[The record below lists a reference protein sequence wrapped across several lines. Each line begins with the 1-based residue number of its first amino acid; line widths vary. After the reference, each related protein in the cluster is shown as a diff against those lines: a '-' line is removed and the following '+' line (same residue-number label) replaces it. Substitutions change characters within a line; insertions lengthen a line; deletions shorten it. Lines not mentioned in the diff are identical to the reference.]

1 MLDTRTLVGWRIKP
15 LEGVRNR
22 NPGTGYSPECWR
34 GSGQTRPRPSDRR
47 RLVLVTTACRHH
59 QAGRARRLEP
69 DGVWNYHRPVTE
81 YRALYRKYR
90 PQRFADVIGQSH
102 ITETLASEV
111 ESGRVAHA
119 YLFAG
124 PRGTGKTSTAR
135 ILAKMLNCT
144 DLGSDGAPCSQCV
157 SCTGIMQ
164 GSSMDVIELD
174 AASHNKVDD
183 IREIRANVGTV
194 ASAGGAR
201 RVYILD
207 EAHMLSR
214 AASNALLKTLEEP
227 PEHAHF
233 VLATTE
239 PYKLPDTIRSRTQR
253 FDFHPIGSEVLIQHL
268 AKVAQ
273 AEGFEASHDSLALIA
288 RHATGSARDA
298 LGILEQ
304 VAALGGGKV
313 EARGVTR
320 ALGLADADAFGQ
332 LVSAVS
338 SQSAA
343 EGLLLIASLASEGTD
358 LRRFVSDS
366 IQFLRGV
373 FLAQYAPN
381 LEEIVDE
388 TAEVLEEWR
397 GHGRTLS
404 PGDVLRCIDR
414 LGEALAE
421 LREGREERLVVELA
435 MLQMTRPETAPDPAS
450 LAVRIDRLE
459 ERLRLVGERQSAA
472 AASPTPDSTVVAGP
486 VVEVSSEDETETTVE
501 PPSLTVVLDDEPN
514 EDAGGDDAVS
524 LPDDSVVER
533 APASLS
539 LEAVDA
545 AWPAIMARVREEA
558 GMRRHALFREARP
571 VEVDGDRLVL
581 EVPANL
587 PFHLAQLGED
597 DRLNSIVAA
606 AASEALEGTI
616 RLEYRVGAE
625 DSTTAAPKPAEPERV
640 PDKDQLLDD
649 GEAEI
654 DPAGLVIDLLGGEII
669 DD

>member
-1 MLDTRTLVGWRIKP
+1 M
-15 LEGVRNR
+15 
-22 NPGTGYSPECWR
+22 
-34 GSGQTRPRPSDRR
+34 
-47 RLVLVTTACRHH
+47 
-59 QAGRARRLEP
+59 
-69 DGVWNYHRPVTE
+69 
-81 YRALYRKYR
+81 
-90 PQRFADVIGQSH
+90 
-102 ITETLASEV
+102 
-111 ESGRVAHA
+111 
-119 YLFAG
+119 
-124 PRGTGKTSTAR
+124 
-135 ILAKMLNCT
+135 
-144 DLGSDGAPCSQCV
+144 
-157 SCTGIMQ
+157 
-164 GSSMDVIELD
+164 
-174 AASHNKVDD
+174 
-183 IREIRANVGTV
+183 
-194 ASAGGAR
+194 
-201 RVYILD
+201 
-207 EAHMLSR
+207 
-214 AASNALLKTLEEP
+214 
-227 PEHAHF
+227 
-233 VLATTE
+233 
-239 PYKLPDTIRSRTQR
+239 
-253 FDFHPIGSEVLIQHL
+253 
-268 AKVAQ
+268 
-273 AEGFEASHDSLALIA
+273 
-288 RHATGSARDA
+288 
-298 LGILEQ
+298 
-304 VAALGGGKV
+304 
-313 EARGVTR
+313 
-320 ALGLADADAFGQ
+320 
-332 LVSAVS
+332 
-338 SQSAA
+338 
-343 EGLLLIASLASEGTD
+343 
-358 LRRFVSDS
+358 
-366 IQFLRGV
+366 
-373 FLAQYAPN
+373 
-381 LEEIVDE
+381 
-388 TAEVLEEWR
+388 LEEWR

-414 LGEALAE
+414 LGEALVE

-472 AASPTPDSTVVAGP
+472 DASPAPDSTVVAAP

-501 PPSLTVVLDDEPN
+501 PPSLTVVLDDEPD

-524 LPDDSVVER
+524 PPDDSVVER

-625 DSTTAAPKPAEPERV
+625 DSTTAAPKPAEPERA
-640 PDKDQLLDD
+640 PDKDQLLDS

>member
-1 MLDTRTLVGWRIKP
+1 MQIDALEAEGGTRF
-15 LEGVRNR
+15 
-22 NPGTGYSPECWR
+22 GTGDSI
-34 GSGQTRPRPSDRR
+34 SGGRDKDRR
-47 RLVLVTTACRHH
+47 VRRRKTATSRTTIATVTVH
-59 QAGRARRLEP
+59 
-69 DGVWNYHRPVTE
+69 
-81 YRALYRKYR
+81 RALYRKYR
-90 PQRFADVIGQSH
+90 PQRLADVIGQSH

-111 ESGRVAHA
+111 KSGRVAHA

-144 DLGSDGAPCSQCV
+144 DPGSESEPCSQCP
-157 SCTGIMQ
+157 SCVGIME
-164 GSSMDVIELD
+164 GTSMDVIELD
-174 AASHNKVDD
+174 AASHNKVEDV
-183 IREIRANVGTV
+183 REIRANVGTV
-194 ASAGGAR
+194 ASARDAR

-253 FDFHPIGSEVLIQHL
+253 FDFHPIGSEMLIEHL
-268 AKVAQ
+268 QKVAQ
-273 AEGFEASHDSLALIA
+273 AEGFEVGRDGLALIV

-298 LGILEQ
+298 IGLLEQ

-313 EARGVTR
+313 EPRGVSR

-332 LVSAVS
+332 LVSAVA

-343 EGLLLIASLASEGTD
+343 AGLTLIASLAFEGTD

-366 IQFLRGV
+366 IEFLRGV

-404 PGDVLRCIDR
+404 PADVLRCIDR
-414 LGEALAE
+414 LGEALLE
-421 LREGREERLVVELA
+421 LRQGREERLVVELA
-435 MLQMTRPETAPDPAS
+435 VLQMTRPETASDTAS

-459 ERLRLVGERQSAA
+459 ERVRLLGEQGSAVSSPAPDPPAADAPASAQSGAEE
-472 AASPTPDSTVVAGP
+472 SEVVAELP
-486 VVEVSSEDETETTVE
+486 A
-501 PPSLTVVLDDEPN
+501 LTVVPDGPDEDDRALDASQPSDPGVDEP
-514 EDAGGDDAVS
+514 
-524 LPDDSVVER
+524 
-533 APASLS
+533 PASLS
-539 LEAVDA
+539 LESVDA

-571 VEVDGDRLVL
+571 AEVDGDRLVL
-581 EVPANL
+581 EVPAHL

-597 DRLNSIVAA
+597 DRLNSVVVAA
-606 AASEALEGTI
+606 ASTALGGKV
-616 RLEYRVGAE
+616 RLEYRVG
-625 DSTTAAPKPAEPERV
+625 DSDQDSVAAPAVAPERA
-640 PDKDQLLDD
+640 PDKEELLDA

-654 DPAGLVIDLLGGEII
+654 DPADLVIDLLGGEIV
-669 DD
+669 DE